1 MSRTLLTQ
9 SWSFH
14 TARVREPK
22 RQDYAPSALSGVDL
36 LDFVRRELEG
46 LRLTNREKQRWTSVR
61 SIEAVGTRALLVT
74 AGAGAYNEPGDVVNV
89 DDGTVDF
96 TLNEKHAATTVTR
109 SLIVVPDVG
118 LNAVAFYE
126 RSTGR
131 GTSGLDLAR
140 ALQDAWRSRG
150 AGITWRSEWLE
161 ESDAWLQA
169 AKLKAVQIRRY
180 VGGAQTADADAVELG
195 EYQFGAKAAKNR
207 YLPHRTLE
215 QILDDPKHAHELI
228 GHGLRHEDGDRVFV
242 ELTLD
247 GQQKTYALD
256 GGRLPKVQLALKD
269 DLDNMAFVAECAA
282 QARDRVFPGLGV
294 TWTPAWVEPPA
305 A

>member
-14 TARVREPK
+14 TARVREAN

-36 LDFVRRELEG
+36 LGFVRDQLDG
-46 LRLTNREKQRWTSVR
+46 LRLTDKDKQRWTSVR
-61 SIEAVGTRALLVT
+61 SIEGSGTRALLVT

-89 DDGTVDF
+89 EDGTVDF

-118 LNAVAFYE
+118 LYAVAFYE

-131 GTSGLDLAR
+131 GTSGIDLAK

-169 AKLKAVQIRRY
+169 AKLKAVQVRRY
-180 VGGAQTADADAVELG
+180 VGGQNTAGADAVELG

-207 YLPHRTLE
+207 YLPQRTLE
-215 QILDDPKHAHELI
+215 QILEDPKQAHTLI
-228 GHGLRHEDGDRVFV
+228 GHGLKHEDGDRVFV
-242 ELTLD
+242 ELTLN

-256 GGRLPKVQLALKD
+256 GGRLPKVQLALDD
-269 DLDNMAFVAECAA
+269 DLDDNAFIAECVA
-282 QARDRVFPGLGV
+282 QARDRVFPGLGL
-294 TWTPAWVEPPA
+294 TWNPSWVAPPA

>member
-22 RQDYAPSALSGVDL
+22 RQDYAPSALPGADL
-36 LDFVRRELEG
+36 LDFVRAELDD
-46 LRLTNREKQRWTSVR
+46 LRVTNEVKQRWTSVR
-61 SIEAVGTRALLVT
+61 SVEAVGTRALLVT

-89 DDGTVDF
+89 DDGTVEF
-96 TLNEKHAATTVTR
+96 SLGQKHAATTLTR

-131 GTSGLDLAR
+131 GTSGLDLVQ
-140 ALQDAWRSRG
+140 ALQDAWRGRG
-150 AGITWRSEWLE
+150 AGITWRAEWLE
-161 ESDAWLQA
+161 ESDAWLQE

-180 VGGAQTADADAVELG
+180 VGGVNTASADSVDLG
-195 EYQFGAKAAKNR
+195 EFQFGAKAAKNR
-207 YLPHRTLE
+207 FLPHRTLE
-215 QILDDPKHAHELI
+215 QILQDPKHAHALI

-242 ELTLD
+242 ELTLN

-256 GGRLPKVQLALKD
+256 GGRLPKVQLALND
-269 DLDNMAFVAECAA
+269 DLDNHAFVAECAA
-282 QARDRVFPGLGV
+282 QARDRVFPGLGNH
-294 TWTPAWVEPPA
+294 
-305 A
+305 